1 MYVCKFCLDQWSLP
15 EYLHNYILRNKIK
28 SVLTLYTSDLG
39 SMHVLT
45 WPHKPSYEEAAL
57 AALSPGVTSHQYLQR
72 PPLCGNIC
80 PRASGGGPGVSR
92 PRTKPGCQPRICRR
106 SLIPHLHTSLPD
118 FNENFSPRCRHMS
131 TAPLSVLPVAC
142 LLNLSLII

>member
-1 MYVCKFCLDQWSLP
+1 
-15 EYLHNYILRNKIK
+15 
-28 SVLTLYTSDLG
+28 
-39 SMHVLT
+39 MHVLT

-57 AALSPGVTSHQYLQR
+57 AAPSPGVTSHQYLQR

-118 FNENFSPRCRHMS
+118 FYENLLPRCPPPYEHGTIVCS
-131 TAPLSVLPVAC
+131 AC
-142 LLNLSLII
+142 GMFIEFESNYLTHLLVREDFKKKEKIIKPF